1 VCVKFFRLDTLEK
14 SCYKKRNKFRERIN
28 LIECLIIIYRKI
40 RRTKKDTKMN
50 ACASEKIEM
59 SLDTFKGVKP
69 IAYHDY
75 SQMRMIRECDRVI
88 YKGL

>member
-1 VCVKFFRLDTLEK
+1 VLNYYTF
-14 SCYKKRNKFRERIN
+14 IH
-28 LIECLIIIYRKI
+28 RKI
-40 RRTKKDTKMN
+40 RRTKKDTHTKIN

-59 SLDTFKGVKP
+59 FLDTFVKGVKP